1 MPLGIIEI
9 LKRVGEDNVKVQ
21 FLASDMAGIQLVRK
35 GRESRITF
43 HTDPNVMNPNDV
55 CAEHPRNTGVVL
67 WLPYE
72 LVEKA
77 RKDYAEGKPIEPSG
91 ASNAK

>member
-1 MPLGIIEI
+1 MNHDLVPIGIIEM
-9 LKRVGEDNVKVQ
+9 LKRVGEPNIKVQ

-43 HTDPNVMNPNDV
+43 HTDPNTMNPNDV
-55 CAEHPRNTGVVL
+55 CAEHPRNVGVVL

-72 LVEKA
+72 MVEKA
-77 RKDYAEGKPIEPSG
+77 TEDHKAGKAVP
-91 ASNAK
+91 